1 MAWTADDL
9 IASAKRRGAIPTA
22 QVTWQTQ
29 DFLSVADEEILG
41 YCVPLINRMREEYYL
56 VQEDF
61 QIPGTPPADGTFF
74 RIPDRALA
82 GTTRD
87 IVVLDTSGI
96 FMDLPRLTVDDLTMS
111 SWGYYVQG
119 GLIAYINRSNFNSPV
134 TLRMT
139 YFLRPS
145 SLALKAN
152 VAKVKAFNPALQ
164 TVQLDQI
171 PAGYVPSNLSWDVI
185 RAGPNYEMLTW
196 DEPGVLAGDTIT
208 FSGTLPMELAI
219 GDWVTLPGVTP
230 VPQLPVEMHPLLA
243 QRLAVKF
250 LEAQGESEQLQAA
263 AAVAARMEKDVETLL
278 SPRMAGEP
286 RKIIPRDGVWRR
298 WRR

>member
-29 DFLSVADEEILG
+29 DFLSMADEEILG

-56 VQEDF
+56 QQDDF
-61 QIPGTPPADGTFF
+61 VIPGSPPVGGTFF

-82 GTTRD
+82 GSTRD
-87 IVVLDTSGI
+87 IMVLDTSGI

-119 GLIAYINRSNFNSPV
+119 GLIGYVNRSNFNSPV

-145 SLALKAN
+145 ALTLKAN
-152 VAKVKAFNPALQ
+152 VAKVAAFDPVAK
-164 TVQLDQI
+164 TITLDGT
-171 PAGYVPSNLSWDVI
+171 PSGYAGNYSWDI
-185 RAGPNYEMLTW
+185 IKAGPNYEMLTW
-196 DEPGVLAGDTIT
+196 DEPGVLAAGIIS
-208 FSGTLPMELAI
+208 FSGSLPAELAI
-219 GDWVTLPGVTP
+219 GDWVALAGITP

-250 LEAQGESEQLQAA
+250 LEAQGESEQLNAA
-263 AAVAARMEKDVETLL
+263 AMVAGRMEKDVETLF

-286 RKIIPRDGVWRR
+286 RKVMPRDGVWRR

>member
-29 DFLSVADEEILG
+29 DFLSMADEEILG
-41 YCVPLINRMREEYYL
+41 YLVPLINRMREEYYL
-56 VQEDF
+56 QQDDF
-61 QIPGTPPADGTFF
+61 PIPGTTSPEGVFF

-87 IVVLDTSGI
+87 IMVLDTNGI

-119 GLIAYINRSNFNSPV
+119 GLIGYINRSNFNSPV

-145 SLALKAN
+145 RLALAAS
-152 VAKVKAFNPALQ
+152 VAKVLSFNPATQ
-164 TVQLDQI
+164 TVVLDAA
-171 PAGYVPSNLSWDVI
+171 PAGYAGNLSWDII

-196 DEPGVLAGDTIT
+196 DEPGALAGTTIT
-208 FSGTLPMELAI
+208 FSGTLPTELAV
-219 GDWVTLPGVTP
+219 GDWVAIPGISP

-286 RKIIPRDGVWRR
+286 RKVMPRDGVWRR